1 MSDLEALYQG
11 MILDHNRRPKNYG
24 ELAAPTGR
32 GAGRNPLCGD
42 EVAVGVRV
50 DGDRIAEIAFTGKG
64 CAISRAS
71 ASLMTQA
78 VKGKRTDEVERLW
91 GVFHDVVTGKAK
103 AEDHKAELG
112 SLVALGGVAKFPVR
126 VKCATM
132 PWHTL
137 QQALGDS
144 AGPREPSA
152 P

>member
-11 MILDHNRRPKNYG
+11 IILDHNRRPKNFG
-24 ELAAPTGR
+24 ELAAPSGHA
-32 GAGRNPLCGD
+32 AGRNPLCGD

-78 VKGKRTDEVERLW
+78 VKGKTAAEVTALW
-91 GVFHDVVTGKAK
+91 SLFHDVVTGKAK
-103 AEDHKAELG
+103 AEDHKAALG

-137 QQALGDS
+137 QQAIGDA
-144 AGPREPSA
+144 AGHGEPSA